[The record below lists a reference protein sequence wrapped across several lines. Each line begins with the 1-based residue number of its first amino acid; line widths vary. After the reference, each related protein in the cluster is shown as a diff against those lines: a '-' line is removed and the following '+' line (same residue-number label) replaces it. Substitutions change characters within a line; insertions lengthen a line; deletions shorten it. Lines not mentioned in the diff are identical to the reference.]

1 MILGYAG
8 YVALLCFGIA
18 YKLNL
23 RGDWIFLPVAIM
35 MFVLQLIINRK
46 QRRTLNQGS
55 KNAK

>member
-1 MILGYAG
+1 MIFGIAG
-8 YVALLCFGIA
+8 YVALLCFAIA

-46 QRRTLNQGS
+46 ERRTLNQRR
-55 KNAK
+55 KQC